1 MSKIPMLIATIL
13 FAVCV
18 SFPQQPATGDA
29 NTPDPTKAAEQE
41 QAKKDFRKN
50 RTAFLNDTLVDLQN
64 LRTRENRIFFSSEI
78 ASIMWKENETRARSL
93 FANAAGELIEVIRQ
107 TDQALT
113 TAKTNDGPRSS
124 FGLFSDPP
132 DSMVLRRKM
141 SAAMGVRRGLTSAI
155 LELDPDLAFS
165 FFLDSR
171 DVISDPE
178 LKKSIQN
185 QDGYYEGQ
193 LLAELARTNAKKAV
207 ELGKRSLKD
216 GVTYSHIQL
225 LQTIYAKD
233 ADRGVEF
240 GSAILS
246 SLKSSDG
253 PPFPLFELLDFAGE
267 TAKDA
272 GKTGKPP
279 VYTDGEIREIAEI
292 LAHDALDTEV
302 DENLASRIASNIEK
316 YLPSRAIQIRA
327 KYKLS
332 SPEGSGRG
340 EAYTIKA
347 PPPVMN
353 TGIGSGA
360 DNQQVSAQASTQE
373 EQAKAMRDVMTLGTK
388 KLSDEERQKIVSD
401 ARRIISGSNDRSQ
414 KIIGLGMLATQVAK
428 FGDKDLAAQ
437 IMRDAE
443 AFVNPQPRNA
453 RDFLCS
459 WMLVSGYAETDPDK
473 AFRLLDDL
481 IYRGNDVINA
491 AIRVAEFIDVNE
503 GIFVDDEIQLGD
515 FGSSMIRGMTGTLN
529 MGIGPLRSL
538 AKADFKRAAG
548 LTDRLQRPE
557 ARILAKMLFLR
568 AVYQD
573 EVAPENDGAVE
584 EALK

>member
-1 MSKIPMLIATIL
+1 MPKFPAAA
-13 FAVCV
+13 AVIFITALMCF
-18 SFPQQPATGDA
+18 SQQPATQT
-29 NTPDPTKAAEQE
+29 NTAKAAKTAEQE
-41 QAKKDFRKN
+41 KAEKQFSED
-50 RTAFLNDTLVDLQN
+50 RTAFLNKTLIDLQN

-78 ASIMWKENETRARSL
+78 ASVMWKEDETRARSL

-107 TDQALT
+107 TDQALIS
-113 TAKTNDGPRSS
+113 AKASDGPRSS

-132 DSMVLRRKM
+132 DSMVLRQKM
-141 SAAMGVRRGLTSAI
+141 SAAMGVRRGLTASI

-171 DVISDPE
+171 DVISDPD
-178 LKKSIQN
+178 LKKSIQD
-185 QDGYYEGQ
+185 QDKYYEGQ
-193 LLAELARTNAKKAV
+193 LLAGLVRTNAKKAA

-216 GVTYSHIQL
+216 GVTYSHLQL
-225 LQTIYAKD
+225 LRAIYAKD
-233 ADRGVEF
+233 ADKGVEF
-240 GSAILS
+240 GAAILS
-246 SLKSSDG
+246 ALKSSE
-253 PPFPLFELLDFAGE
+253 PQSYILFELLDI
-267 TAKDA
+267 AKTTLEDA
-272 GKTGKPP
+272 NEDGKPP
-279 VYTDGEIREIAEI
+279 VYTNSDAKEIAEI
-292 LAHDALDTEV
+292 LAREALDKDLSEDAAGTI
-302 DENLASRIASNIEK
+302 ASRIEPFI
-316 YLPSRAIQIRA
+316 PSRTMQIRA

-332 SPEGSGRG
+332 APGGSGRG
-340 EAYTIKA
+340 ETHTIKA

-353 TGIGSGA
+353 TGIGSSA
-360 DNQQVSAQASTQE
+360 NQQISAQASTEE
-373 EQAKAMRDVMTLGTK
+373 EQTKAIRDVMTLGTK
-388 KLSDEERQKIVSD
+388 KLSDEERQKIVAD

-428 FGDKDLAAQ
+428 FGDKELAAQ

-459 WMLVSGYAETDPDK
+459 WMLVSGYAETDPEK

-481 IYRGNDVINA
+481 IYRGNDVINS
-491 AIRVAEFIDVNE
+491 AIKVAEFIDVNE
-503 GIFVDDEIQLGD
+503 SIFIDDEIQLGD
-515 FGSSMIRGMTGTLN
+515 FGSSMIRGMTGELG
-529 MGIGPLRSL
+529 MALGPIRSL

-548 LTDRLQRPE
+548 LTDQFQRPE

-573 EVAPENDGAVE
+573 TISPDNDQAME

>member
-1 MSKIPMLIATIL
+1 MPKFPAAAAVILIAA
-13 FAVCV
+13 FVCF
-18 SFPQQPATGDA
+18 SQQPATR
-29 NTPDPTKAAEQE
+29 PSPTEAAKTAQQE
-41 QAKKDFRKN
+41 QAEKAFREN
-50 RTAFLNDTLVDLQN
+50 RSAFLNETLIDLQN

-78 ASIMWKENETRARSL
+78 ASVMWKEDETRARAL

-113 TAKTNDGPRSS
+113 AAKASDGPRSS

-132 DSMVLRRKM
+132 DSIVLRRKM
-141 SAAMGVRRGLTSAI
+141 SAAIGVRRGLTAAI
-155 LELDPDLAFS
+155 VELDPDLAFS

-171 DVISDPE
+171 DAISDPE
-178 LKKSIQN
+178 LKGSIRD

-216 GVTYSHIQL
+216 GVTYSHVQL
-225 LQTIYAKD
+225 LRSIYEKD
-233 ADRGVEF
+233 ADKAVEF

-246 SLKSSDG
+246 ALKSKQPQSYV
-253 PPFPLFELLDFAGE
+253 LFELLDIAKA
-267 TAKDA
+267 TAEDPKE
-272 GKTGKPP
+272 TGKPP
-279 VYTDGEIREIAEI
+279 VYTNSEAKEIAEMI
-292 LAHDALDTEV
+292 AREALDKEV
-302 DENLASRIASNIEK
+302 SEDAAETIAYRIESL
-316 YLPSRAIQIRA
+316 LPSRAIQIRT

-332 SPEGSGRG
+332 PPSGSGKG
-340 EAYTIKA
+340 DNIQA
-347 PPPVMN
+347 PPPVYTVKGDAN
-353 TGIGSGA
+353 VPAA
-360 DNQQVSAQASTQE
+360 DTKANE
-373 EQAKAMRDVMTLGTK
+373 EAKAMNDVMTLGSK
-388 KLSDEERQKIVSD
+388 KLSDDERQKIVAD
-401 ARRIISGSNDRSQ
+401 ARRIISGSSDRSQ

-428 FGDKDLAAQ
+428 FGDKDLAAE

-443 AFVNPQPRNA
+443 AFVNPQPKNA

-481 IYRGNDVINA
+481 IYRANDLIGA
-491 AIRVAEFIDVNE
+491 AIKVAEFVDVNE
-503 GIFVDDEIQLGD
+503 GIFLDDEIQLGD

-529 MGIGPLRSL
+529 MGMGPLHSL
-538 AKADFKRAAG
+538 AKVDFKRAAG
-548 LTDRLQRPE
+548 LTDRFQRPE
-557 ARILAKMLFLR
+557 ARIMAKMLFLR

-573 EVAPENDGAVE
+573 EVSPQNDDEIE